1 MDSESV
7 AAMAT
12 TMEAS
17 DMGALG
23 SDMVGTMMA
32 AMDSEQLGGMSDE
45 HMAEALEPTGAD
57 HMGAGAANFDEIEAA
72 ATFLSEAPVETP
84 ESFAEMMQAEG
95 AASFFSGMF
104 GGEG

>member
-1 MDSESV
+1 
-7 AAMAT
+7 
-12 TMEAS
+12 
-17 DMGALG
+17 
-23 SDMVGTMMA
+23 MMA

-45 HMAEALEPTGAD
+45 HMAEALDTTGAD
-57 HMGAGAANFDEIEAA
+57 YMGAGAANFDEIEAT